1 MIGIPHIRKSSMA
14 LDSCG
19 CHLFDT
25 NWRVRPRDWQI
36 EQGDCPFKRVKIY
49 QAPHQAWEQHAI
61 SASGGEGKKKV
72 IGFILLPYEEFGQW
86 CQQANRKNQ
95 VSEASGA
102 VF

>member
-1 MIGIPHIRKSSMA
+1 MA

-61 SASGGEGKKKV
+61 SASGGEGKKWLHVSYSYLREK
-72 IGFILLPYEEFGQW
+72 FEEW
-86 CQQANRKNQ
+86 CQQANQKNK
-95 VSEASGA
+95 
-102 VF
+102 